1 MESKKILSRRTLLV
15 STGLTLVGGLLLQA
29 CGGAP
34 ASPAAPAK
42 KEEPAKPAE
51 SKPAE
56 AKPAETKPAEAKP
69 AEAAKPTAA
78 AAAAPPKASATGPL
92 VVWKFGGATKELEY
106 FPKWNDEFTKKTGI
120 KLEYSNNDWAVKREK
135 MLAAFQ
141 AKRIA
146 DILLADGQSLPDLA
160 AVGIVIAYDDLDKN
174 LISKLKPAYIPEIWD
189 STVYQ
194 GKFYGLSPYV
204 DMGTFLTYNT
214 KMFAE
219 AGITKAPENWDE
231 VREVARKLTKGDRA
245 GITIS
250 ASSHTNDANTFEGI
264 AYANGGR
271 WLDESGKKVAI
282 ADPGFSDP
290 LQLFVNLVNDKSTPQ
305 GVTET
310 AFNQSGT
317 LFFQEKAAMWVSL
330 SYPGAF
336 VQGMNL
342 PRDWPMGL
350 TLFPRQAPKATGAFK
365 PAAAIMTP
373 TAAFF
378 VSALTQQREA
388 ALQYI
393 EFWSQPDVQR
403 GWDGSEVLGRVPGL
417 KANWE
422 TDIFKKTYP
431 DWYKLYKDGNKMFDG
446 ALPMPAFPGL
456 TEAEK
461 ALSNAMQQAVLGK
474 ANPKDA
480 LAAAAK
486 RAQAIVDEFKF

>member
-1 MESKKILSRRTLLV
+1 MKTGTMLSRRSLFVGV
-15 STGLTLVGGLLLQA
+15 SLTLASGLLLGA
-29 CGGAP
+29 CGAP
-34 ASPAAPAK
+34 AAPTAAPAK
-42 KEEPAKPAE
+42 PAAEP
-51 SKPAE
+51 
-56 AKPAETKPAEAKP
+56 T
-69 AEAAKPTAA
+69 KPTAA
-78 AAAAPPKASATGPL
+78 ADAKPTTAAAAATAPAKASATGPL

-160 AVGIVIAYDDLDKN
+160 AIGIVLPYDDLDKQ
-174 LISKLKPAYIPEIWD
+174 LTAKLKPDYIPEIWE

-194 GKFYGLSPYV
+194 GKFYGISPYV

-214 KMFAE
+214 KMFKD
-219 AGITKAPENWDE
+219 AGISKVPENWDDL
-231 VREVARKLTKGDRA
+231 RQVARTLTKGDVS
-245 GITIS
+245 GVTIS
-250 ASSHTNDANTFEGI
+250 VSTHTNDANTFEGI

-282 ADPGFSDP
+282 ADPGFIDP
-290 LQLFVNLVNDKSTPQ
+290 LQLFVDLVKDKSTPQ

-342 PRDWPMGL
+342 PRDWPMGIS
-350 TLFPRQAPKATGAFK
+350 LFPRKAPKPSGSFK

-378 VSALTQQREA
+378 VSSLTQQRDA
-388 ALQYI
+388 VTKYI
-393 EFWSQPDVQR
+393 EFWSQQDVQR
-403 GWDGSEVLGRVPGL
+403 GWDSSEVLGRVPGL
-417 KANWE
+417 KSNWE
-422 TDIFKKTYP
+422 TEAFKKTYP
-431 DWYKLYKDGNKMFDG
+431 DWYKLYKDSNKMFDG

-461 ALSNAMQQAVLGK
+461 ALSTAMQQAVLGK
-474 ANPKDA
+474 AEPKAA
-480 LAAAAK
+480 LEAAQK
-486 RAQAIVDEFKF
+486 RAQAIIDEFKF

>member
-1 MESKKILSRRTLLV
+1 MNTSTRLSRRSLLAGATL
-15 STGLTLVGGLLLQA
+15 GIVGGALLQA
-29 CGGAP
+29 CGQ
-34 ASPAAPAK
+34 SPAAAPTTAPA
-42 KEEPAKPAE
+42 AKPAE
-51 SKPAE
+51 P
-56 AKPAETKPAEAKP
+56 TKPAAQP
-69 AEAAKPTAA
+69 ASTTAA
-78 AAAAPPKASATGPL
+78 AVAPASKASATGPL
-92 VVWKFGGATKELEY
+92 VVWKFGGATSELEY
-106 FPKWNDEFTKKTGI
+106 FPKWNAEFEKETGI
-120 KLEYSNNDWAVKREK
+120 KLEYSNNDWSVKREK

-160 AVGIVIAYDDLDKN
+160 AIGIVTPYEDLDKQFVA
-174 LISKLKPAYIPEIWD
+174 KLKPDYVPEIWE

-194 GKFYGLSPYV
+194 GKFYGISPYV
-204 DMGTFLTYNT
+204 DMGTFLTYNR
-214 KMFAE
+214 KMLE
-219 AGITKAPENWDE
+219 DAGIKKAPETWDE
-231 VREVARKLTKGDRA
+231 LRDAARKTTKSDVA

-250 ASSHTNDANTFEGI
+250 VSTHTNDANTFEGI

-271 WLDESGKKVAI
+271 WLDEAGKKVMI
-282 ADPGFSDP
+282 DDPGFIDP
-290 LQLFVNLVNDKSTPQ
+290 LKLFVDLVNDKSVPQ

-336 VQGMNL
+336 AQSMKIPKEWPLGM
-342 PRDWPMGL
+342 
-350 TLFPRQAPKATGAFK
+350 TLFPRQAPKPSGSFK

-378 VSALTQQREA
+378 ISSLTQQRDA
-388 ALQYI
+388 AIKYI
-393 EFWSQPDVQR
+393 EFWSRPKTQS

-422 TDIFKKTYP
+422 TETFKKTYP
-431 DWYKLYKDGNKMFDG
+431 DWYKLYKDNNKMFDG
-446 ALPMPAFPGL
+446 AVPMPAFPGL

-461 ALSNAMQQAVLGK
+461 ALSTAMQQAVLGK
-474 ANPKDA
+474 ASPKDA

-486 RAQAIVDEFKF
+486 RAQAVVNEFKF